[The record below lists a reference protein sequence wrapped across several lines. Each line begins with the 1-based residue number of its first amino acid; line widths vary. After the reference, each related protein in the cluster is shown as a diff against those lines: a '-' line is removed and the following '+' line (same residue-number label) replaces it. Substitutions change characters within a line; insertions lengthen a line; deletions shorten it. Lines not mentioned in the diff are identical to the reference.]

1 MQTLD
6 DAIIDFTPP
15 LPKRCVQEYYR
26 HFVYKQVDAQCYVD
40 GCSRPLMSKS
50 YWVEKDKK
58 VNPHSPTLMY
68 SEPWPPRIRKRKR
81 RTRKCRT
88 VNVGGSLWSLLKG
101 AARVGSNSAR
111 VNDIKEW
118 EPWVWEVLFLIFGE
132 NHGPYETSSTSIA
145 VFTVCVKRIQSF

>member
-101 AARVGSNSAR
+101 AARVGVQLCKSKRYQRMGALGVGGAVSNFWR
-111 VNDIKEW
+111 K
-118 EPWVWEVLFLIFGE
+118 PW
-132 NHGPYETSSTSIA
+132 A
-145 VFTVCVKRIQSF
+145 V